1 MISLD
6 DSSNDV
12 YLALRGEWDEDQKDE
27 GVGQDEESV
36 KAGGY
41 MTLSQTQGGQTQG
54 GQTQTGQGGRLVD
67 ASIQK
72 NISFDGKPITNWNG
86 GPSEVFSLRDQL
98 RLAEERA
105 SQVQRQVWTQ
115 TLLTHPHTSL
125 IKQSTPM

>member
-12 YLALRGEWDEDQKDE
+12 YLALRGEGDEDQKDE

-41 MTLSQTQGGQTQG
+41 ITLSQTQGGQTQ
-54 GQTQTGQGGRLVD
+54 TMQGGRLVD

-86 GPSEVFSLRDQL
+86 GPSEVFSLKDQL
-98 RLAEERA
+98 KLAEERA